1 MANKKNS
8 NNSINY
14 YGITKF
20 CAFWAVIISGVIFLV
35 NFIIQKLNGSF
46 NGGILNTVA
55 TVLLI
60 IAVIIPGW
68 QYSKR
73 WPVWVRV
80 AFWVLAI
87 VLLVFGSLSLSL

>member
-46 NGGILNTVA
+46 NNEV
-55 TVLLI
+55 
-60 IAVIIPGW
+60 
-68 QYSKR
+68 
-73 WPVWVRV
+73 
-80 AFWVLAI
+80 
-87 VLLVFGSLSLSL
+87 